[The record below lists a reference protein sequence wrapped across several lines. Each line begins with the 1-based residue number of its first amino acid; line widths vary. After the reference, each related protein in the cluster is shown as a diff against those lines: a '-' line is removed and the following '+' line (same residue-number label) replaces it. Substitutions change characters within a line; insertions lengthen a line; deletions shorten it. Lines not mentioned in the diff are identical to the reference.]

1 MGDDLPS
8 GLIVLFDMTQGG
20 WERSAEAGGPSAIDA
35 AESLLTFVRAHF
47 LLHGGNSVVVIAT
60 HPRGSEFL
68 YQSPVHVA
76 SGTQITGA
84 LEMDSFDATLHA
96 AMVALAQR
104 MQSEAAGGLEDK
116 GEVPHFSS
124 AFAMAACVAN
134 RMNADKFRKTLPR
147 VMVLSATTDLP
158 SQYIPVMNCIFSFQ
172 KAEVLIDS
180 FVVAHGDC
188 ALLQQ
193 AADITRGV
201 YLRPELSSLRSKGS
215 LLAWFMSCF
224 LADRLTRY
232 VDGDSETKTTFLR
245 LPRPQSVDYRA
256 SCFKTGQA
264 IRIGFVCSVC
274 LSIFAK
280 LDFILCP
287 MCAAKIAVERAA
299 GIFARACVR
308 LRGCRSFGDIFA
320 MHVYSLGK
328 KELSSRSFTPE
339 GVCERECVCVY
350 VYVCVC
356 VCVCLC
362 MFVCASFCVFAW
374 VVSIFLS
381 VCLSICVSVC
391 VSVCLSVCLPVCLR
405 ESMCVCVGVC
415 VCICVYLC
423 MHVQMGVCVV
433 CAQCVCV
440 FVRVCVCF
448 SSGVW
453 DNVYRLSCSSVVLC
467 LFRLLSCRLSLP
479 FTPLICVH
487 NSIFCICF
495 VLLSCPLPFPPP
507 LI

>member
-20 WERSAEAGGPSAIDA
+20 WERSAGAGGPSAIDA

-60 HPRGSEFL
+60 HPHGSEFL
-68 YQSPVHVA
+68 YQSPVHVT

-104 MQSEAAGGLEDK
+104 MQSKHAGGLEDK
-116 GEVPHFSS
+116 REVPHFSS

-134 RMNADKFRKTLPR
+134 RMNADKFHKTLPR

-201 YLRPELSSLRSKGS
+201 YLRPELSSLSSKGS

-308 LRGCRSFGDIFA
+308 LRGRMSFGGIFA
-320 MHVYSLGK
+320 MRVCSLGK
-328 KELSSRSFTPE
+328 RTLFPLFHSR
-339 GVCERECVCVY
+339 GCVCERECVCLFVY
-350 VYVCVC
+350 VFVCVC
-356 VCVCLC
+356 ACLC
-362 MFVCASFCVFAW
+362 MFVCVSFLC
-374 VVSIFLS
+374 
-381 VCLSICVSVC
+381 VC
-391 VSVCLSVCLPVCLR
+391 VCHFVCLSVCL
-405 ESMCVCVGVC
+405 
-415 VCICVYLC
+415 
-423 MHVQMGVCVV
+423 
-433 CAQCVCV
+433 
-440 FVRVCVCF
+440 
-448 SSGVW
+448 
-453 DNVYRLSCSSVVLC
+453 SV
-467 LFRLLSCRLSLP
+467 
-479 FTPLICVH
+479 
-487 NSIFCICF
+487 
-495 VLLSCPLPFPPP
+495 
-507 LI
+507 